1 MELASCDGRSEAL
14 PSNQIAA
21 EASVPGN
28 PQVSPYRLL
37 GGGLSLS
44 PSLVFALGSRRLLEQ
59 QRKLAQEAHAGTA
72 EASAAFTAEG
82 TCTPVTVE
90 GGSGGDGS
98 VAFLRLRAAPRS
110 GAAGGS
116 GGRGGCV
123 LLTAVSG
130 PGEALADSKTS
141 SSLRESGYW
150 KAAPGVTGG
159 GRGRTGCNGPDL
171 VLGLSPNALVFD
183 VSPLQARAASIVRR
197 LLQRQQQEEEEVTQE
212 QEEEE
217 HDPRE
222 DQQQP
227 LCCVYFSTPGETLV
241 AARGGVGGRGNA
253 AFVSNHNRHP
263 LVGEIGSPGER
274 RKLLVL
280 ENFADFVAVGLTQS
294 GKSTLLQ
301 RLGTAASDCALG
313 SAASVA
319 ADVHASFGSAASFTQ
334 PDDSAFRQAAEMQV
348 DELKKQ
354 PQQWVSAAVPADVW
368 LPTTEPTVCVIPC
381 TAAEVPEA
389 QQQAAQKGSVPQ
401 QEGGLLA
408 TLQEGVK
415 LAAAAPIVALDTP
428 GLSPAPFAAPDAA
441 DGTEAQT
448 DSLLPP
454 ETAPHETSL
463 QGLSAAT
470 AVLVVVD
477 GSLPEPAKAYLT
489 VRQQLAHANPH
500 LAQLPAILVLTK
512 VDLLEQQ
519 EQEQGQGKLKATEL
533 VEMMK
538 RETGIAEVH
547 AVSAL
552 TGAGCQELLRSLRV
566 AAGAAPLSAKQ
577 QQQLLFHYGDQKQQ
591 RHQQQQQQ
599 LDSWAYRQAFLS
611 AYSAVAAALPRSLL
625 LFTVRELQQQQ
636 QHPGTHLMRRPAAA
650 PPLRVASTS
659 KRHSHPSFPSLD
671 DPYKW
676 SLVELP
682 GQRTLEQLL
691 NSRDLLQ
698 TAPDFESEDSTKN
711 QRCFELRG
719 PLVSL
724 LTSPVRFSSE
734 AAKLRLYRQL
744 GALGIIERVYSD
756 FSAKVGDYLL
766 VGPVMLQ
773 LLPLLRNPKRRKKR
787 SQQQELWSD
796 DTWSFLHADGLPTKV
811 CFSHVWLR

>member
-1 MELASCDGRSEAL
+1 MAGPAVSPRWHPSWMCHPNRRAQRFRSSAPCSSPSRRIGGGMELASCDGRLEAL

-21 EASVPGN
+21 DASVPGN

-141 SSLRESGYW
+141 SSVRESGYW

-183 VSPLQARAASIVRR
+183 VSPLQARAASI
-197 LLQRQQQEEEEVTQE
+197 
-212 QEEEE
+212 
-217 HDPRE
+217 
-222 DQQQP
+222 
-227 LCCVYFSTPGETLV
+227 
-241 AARGGVGGRGNA
+241 
-253 AFVSNHNRHP
+253 
-263 LVGEIGSPGER
+263 
-274 RKLLVL
+274 
-280 ENFADFVAVGLTQS
+280 S

-415 LAAAAPIVALDTP
+415 LAATAPIVALDTP
-428 GLSPAPFAAPDAA
+428 GLFPAPFAALDAA
-441 DGTEAQT
+441 EGTEAQT

-454 ETAPHETSL
+454 ETAPHETLL

-519 EQEQGQGKLKATEL
+519 EQEQGQEKLKATEL

-547 AVSAL
+547 AVS
-552 TGAGCQELLRSLRV
+552 
-566 AAGAAPLSAKQ
+566 
-577 QQQLLFHYGDQKQQ
+577 
-591 RHQQQQQQ
+591 
-599 LDSWAYRQAFLS
+599 
-611 AYSAVAAALPRSLL
+611 
-625 LFTVRELQQQQ
+625 
-636 QHPGTHLMRRPAAA
+636 
-650 PPLRVASTS
+650 
-659 KRHSHPSFPSLD
+659 D

-796 DTWSFLHADGLPTKV
+796 DTWSFLHADGLPTKMQPGTTTSNVNTLAAVENGEARRPLAFDAVGNLSPSVRPFSATDHRAPQERRRARPECVKPQQQKVVYQTLGLLADGCV
-811 CFSHVWLR
+811 CFGNISEVLGQARPCDVPLIAAATKPLICVFSSASPRKGTSGCKENCATNDSTQGQVALL